1 MEDNMYKMFERI
13 ANALERQNQLL
24 ENKESRQMKIDK
36 LDAEQRKI
44 HLKESKSNKITSP
57 RNKKV

>member
-1 MEDNMYKMFERI
+1 MYKMFERI

-44 HLKESKSNKITSP
+44 HLKESKSNKIISP

>member
-44 HLKESKSNKITSP
+44 HLKESKSNKIISP